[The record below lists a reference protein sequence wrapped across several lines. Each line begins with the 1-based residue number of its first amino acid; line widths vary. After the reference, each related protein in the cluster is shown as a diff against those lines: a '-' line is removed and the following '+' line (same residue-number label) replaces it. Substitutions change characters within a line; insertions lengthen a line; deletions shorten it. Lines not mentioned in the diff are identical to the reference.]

1 MPSAAAA
8 ARTRPLDFELKY
20 TLLVLAVCLSVP
32 GCVCAQNSTPGS
44 QSEEQKPGAA
54 VQKPAPVTTTIVVHG
69 DVNGDYLPESV
80 TVGTIDG
87 EPLKDAP
94 LSATVVTRDLLSDQ
108 VSRLLSDVVKND
120 ASIGDDYVPVGY
132 YGDYQIRGFPIDLA
146 TGLEINGMTIAG
158 EQDVPLENKERV
170 EFLKG
175 LAGVESGVASAGG
188 LIDYVTK
195 RPAAI
200 EALDLATDHRGSA
213 YGAADLGRLFG
224 SCKQVGARL
233 NLAAER
239 IVPYMND
246 TNGWRAVGA
255 GAADWKPS
263 PRAILKGDFEYQHK
277 TERDGSGYQLLGGT
291 TLPDINRIYRSTMLG
306 DQPWG
311 LPDTYD
317 TFNTGARLDV
327 NLPRN
332 WLAFAA
338 ASFSHSLINDNV
350 LYVYGCYYESD
361 CNSGSAPYP
370 WFFAPDG
377 TYDVYDYRDPGEL
390 RMDALAEAML
400 TGHVKTGAITQDVA
414 FGGELFLR
422 SVQQP
427 GFYTVANPYSLN
439 GIVQDGAV
447 YTYVGSENIY
457 QPMSLSIE
465 SPVESAGPR
474 RIWEDSHQSAA
485 MVQDRIHLPGH
496 IQLIAGGRYDSLRD
510 HNYSA
515 YASCSGFTQV
525 SANVF
530 ETPSNCLP
538 TFTDKPVWLPQ
549 FASTYNPFNTL
560 TIYANY
566 GVSLSLG
573 PQGPFWTDNGSQ
585 FLAPY
590 FARQFEI
597 GAKYEPGQRILLTT
611 AFYRMHAP
619 FFYPKTLAGAD
630 SFCPNGAAGDQCFES
645 EGREAHNG
653 AEFNAVGKAASW
665 LRLNGSV
672 AAMSATSTN
681 TGTPTY
687 DNKRVINVPHVQAS
701 LFADVTVPH
710 MRGLHV
716 MPGCNFASSK
726 EATRDDL
733 VSVPSY
739 NLLNL
744 GLRYTPG
751 GEQGRVT
758 FRIFA
763 DNIAN
768 KRYWS
773 DTGASY
779 GDTFIWLG
787 APTTVRLSAHYAF

>member
-1 MPSAAAA
+1 
-8 ARTRPLDFELKY
+8 
-20 TLLVLAVCLSVP
+20 
-32 GCVCAQNSTPGS
+32 
-44 QSEEQKPGAA
+44 
-54 VQKPAPVTTTIVVHG
+54 
-69 DVNGDYLPESV
+69 
-80 TVGTIDG
+80 
-87 EPLKDAP
+87 
-94 LSATVVTRDLLSDQ
+94 
-108 VSRLLSDVVKND
+108 
-120 ASIGDDYVPVGY
+120 
-132 YGDYQIRGFPIDLA
+132 
-146 TGLEINGMTIAG
+146 
-158 EQDVPLENKERV
+158 
-170 EFLKG
+170 
-175 LAGVESGVASAGG
+175 
-188 LIDYVTK
+188 
-195 RPAAI
+195 
-200 EALDLATDHRGSA
+200 
-213 YGAADLGRLFG
+213 
-224 SCKQVGARL
+224 
-233 NLAAER
+233 
-239 IVPYMND
+239 
-246 TNGWRAVGA
+246 
-255 GAADWKPS
+255 
-263 PRAILKGDFEYQHK
+263 
-277 TERDGSGYQLLGGT
+277 
-291 TLPDINRIYRSTMLG
+291 
-306 DQPWG
+306 
-311 LPDTYD
+311 
-317 TFNTGARLDV
+317 
-327 NLPRN
+327 
-332 WLAFAA
+332 
-338 ASFSHSLINDNV
+338 
-350 LYVYGCYYESD
+350 
-361 CNSGSAPYP
+361 
-370 WFFAPDG
+370 
-377 TYDVYDYRDPGEL
+377 
-390 RMDALAEAML
+390 ML

-653 AEFNAVGKAASW
+653 VEFNAVGKAASW

-763 DNIAN
+763 ENIAN